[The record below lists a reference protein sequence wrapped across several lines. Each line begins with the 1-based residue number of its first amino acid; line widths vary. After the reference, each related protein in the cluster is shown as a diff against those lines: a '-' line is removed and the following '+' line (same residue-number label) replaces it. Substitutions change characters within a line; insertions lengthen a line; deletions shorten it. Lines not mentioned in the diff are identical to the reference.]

1 MNKTHFLFLFSAL
14 LMMSACGGGGSD
26 DPVVTPPTPGPN
38 TPITPSDTTKNG
50 GGDTPDVQ
58 TRGIV
63 SFLPSLTAMTRA
75 TDTQFEAGDRIGVF
89 AVKASA
95 DDNRAI
101 LANKGG
107 NYADNVVY
115 SYSGGKF
122 TATNG
127 IEIPGDAKLFYTAV
141 YPYTSTAANVFT
153 FDVNENQSTAAA
165 YTASDLCTASTEA
178 TDAKEVELKF
188 SHRLSKIIINLTGD
202 GWTGNNISVK
212 MRNVIATASIDLNSV
227 TFVGAG
233 SKKDIVCA
241 PNGTRSYKVIVPPQ
255 VVGRGEKIV
264 TVTMN
269 GVEYSLDTQSELEW
283 RSGKSYEYTLGLEK
297 PNDTELVFFTGDINP
312 WNVDER
318 INDVV
323 PEDIQGKMGPYIPIY
338 RGNKPPHI
346 EGTVFV
352 NPFAAVYCEDQG
364 NGGYAP
370 GTVVN
375 SSYIRFSNQNTT
387 YNTIDIDQTNEDGTS
402 TSTGAGAF
410 ISGTG
415 DNFTAF
421 FNTVGQTDGIST
433 KTALVISGTKTSGG
447 IQNLKYAF
455 VMVDK
460 GNDPNSRLMA
470 KGVFRVFEDQD
481 AMSEYVSWPGS
492 MSRSAKKSDVSRL
505 LTPFS
510 LK

>member
-1 MNKTHFLFLFSAL
+1 MNNRYLLFLLSGL
-14 LMMSACGGGGSD
+14 LMMSACGGGSD
-26 DPVVTPPTPGPN
+26 DPVVTPPTPGPT
-38 TPITPSDTTKNG
+38 TPITPSDTTQNG

-75 TDTQFEAGDRIGVF
+75 TDTQFEAGDKIGVF

-95 DDNRAI
+95 GDNRAV
-101 LANKGG
+101 LANKGS

-115 SYSGGKF
+115 TYGSGKF
-122 TATNG
+122 TSTNG

-141 YPYTSTAANVFT
+141 YPYTSTAANAFT
-153 FDVNENQSTAAA
+153 FEVSGNQATAGA
-165 YTASDLCTASTEA
+165 YTASDFCTASTDA

-188 SHRLSKIIINLTGD
+188 GHRLSKIVFNLIGD
-202 GWTGNNISVK
+202 GWTGNDFTVKIKNVMTKASV
-212 MRNVIATASIDLNSV
+212 DLNSA
-227 TFVGAG
+227 TFVGIG
-233 SKKDIVCA
+233 EKKDVVCA
-241 PNGTRSYKVIVPPQ
+241 PNGTRSFKVIVPPQ
-255 VVGRGEKIV
+255 ILGQGEKVI
-264 TVTMN
+264 TVAMN
-269 GVEYSLDTQSELEW
+269 GAEYSLDTQNALDW
-283 RSGKSYEYTLGLEK
+283 RSGKSYEY
-297 PNDTELVFFTGDINP
+297 NFELVKTVEGKELVLFTGDINP

-323 PEDIQGKMGPYIPIY
+323 PEEIQGKMGPYIPIY

-492 MSRSAKKSDVSRL
+492 SARRTSRISGTTMSLFQWNR
-505 LTPFS
+505 
-510 LK
+510 

>member
-1 MNKTHFLFLFSAL
+1 MNNRYLLFLLSGL
-14 LMMSACGGGGSD
+14 LMMSACGGGSD
-26 DPVVTPPTPGPN
+26 DPVVTPPTPGPT
-38 TPITPSDTTKNG
+38 TPITPSDTTQNG

-75 TDTQFEAGDRIGVF
+75 TDTQFETGDKIGVF

-95 DDNRAI
+95 GDNRAV
-101 LANKGG
+101 LANKGS

-115 SYSGGKF
+115 TYGSGKF
-122 TATNG
+122 TSTNG

-141 YPYTSTAANVFT
+141 YPYTTTAANAFT
-153 FDVNENQSTAAA
+153 FEVSGNQATAGA
-165 YTASDLCTASTEA
+165 YTASDLCTANTDA

-188 SHRLSKIIINLTGD
+188 GHRLSKIVFNLIGD
-202 GWTGNNISVK
+202 GWTGNDFTVKIKNVMTKASV
-212 MRNVIATASIDLNSV
+212 DLNSA
-227 TFVGAG
+227 TFVGIG
-233 SKKDIVCA
+233 EKKDVVCA
-241 PNGTRSYKVIVPPQ
+241 PNGTRSFKVIVPPQ
-255 VVGRGEKIV
+255 ILGQGEKII
-264 TVTMN
+264 TVAMN
-269 GVEYSLDTQSELEW
+269 GAEYSLDTQSGLDW
-283 RSGKSYEYTLGLEK
+283 RSGKSYEY
-297 PNDTELVFFTGDINP
+297 NFELVKTVEGKELVLFTGDINP

-323 PEDIQGKMGPYIPIY
+323 PEEIQGKMGPYIPIY

-492 MSRSAKKSDVSRL
+492 SARRTSRISGTTMSLFQWNR
-505 LTPFS
+505 
-510 LK
+510 